1 MLYCLGCKILIDI
14 PWIFKPIFHKVKMAV
29 LSGLFQV
36 FLFIVLGMYNFGQRI
51 AFAISQ
57 VDDIAPVTQ
66 RLDFLMFYGL
76 AKRLLHIFIQFA

>member
-1 MLYCLGCKILIDI
+1 
-14 PWIFKPIFHKVKMAV
+14 MAV

-57 VDDIAPVTQ
+57 IDNIAPVTQ
-66 RLDFLMFYGL
+66 RLDFLMFLKGVQACLSSYEN
-76 AKRLLHIFIQFA
+76 